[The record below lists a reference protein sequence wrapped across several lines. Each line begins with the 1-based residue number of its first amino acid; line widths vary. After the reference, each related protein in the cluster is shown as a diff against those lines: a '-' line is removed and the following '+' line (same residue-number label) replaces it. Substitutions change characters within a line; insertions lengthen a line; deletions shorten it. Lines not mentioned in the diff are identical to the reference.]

1 MYYRTWWTTPPE
13 QWGWW
18 HCCTQYRQAKF
29 YCRDEPPWV
38 TDLTSWHQP
47 QKEFSLWI
55 EASKKCLKGPLTIC
69 TRSKPLQNIKP
80 TTESQKFCWYVN
92 RLVVYFCDSY
102 LYKCYMLSAQNGHV
116 MIFLFMP
123 VILCDI
129 SPNKMNTFLWTAVFE
144 ATLNLY
150 LILHILLVIHGTLNY
165 RCRIPWKSKIRTCHI
180 FDD

>member
-1 MYYRTWWTTPPE
+1 MYCRTWWTTPPE

-47 QKEFSLWI
+47 QKELSLWI

-69 TRSKPLQNIKP
+69 TRSKPLQNIQP
-80 TTESQKFCWYVN
+80 TIEPQKFCRYVN
-92 RLVVYFCDSY
+92 RLVVYFIQ
-102 LYKCYMLSAQNGHV
+102 MLNAQCPKWPCND
-116 MIFLFMP
+116 ILMP
-123 VILCDI
+123 IILCDI
-129 SPNKMNTFLWTAVFE
+129 FPNKMNTFLWTAVFE

-165 RCRIPWKSKIRTCHI
+165 RCRIPCKSKIMTCHI